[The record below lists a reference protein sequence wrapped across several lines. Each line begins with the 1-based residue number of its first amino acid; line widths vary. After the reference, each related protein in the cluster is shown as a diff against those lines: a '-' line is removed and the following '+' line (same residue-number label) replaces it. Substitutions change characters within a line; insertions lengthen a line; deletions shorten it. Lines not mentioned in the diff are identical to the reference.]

1 MLRSDQKLICK
12 SIEFDHRTVIGLCSE
27 WRLSKKLSKEHQA
40 RSYTQARKEA
50 AMTVIPDDPGTLRA
64 RLERTNQF
72 ASLAR
77 QAVTQARQ
85 AARRAARET
94 AAPYTT
100 DHDRPR
106 ADE

>member
-1 MLRSDQKLICK
+1 
-12 SIEFDHRTVIGLCSE
+12 
-27 WRLSKKLSKEHQA
+27 LSKKLSMEHQA

-50 AMTVIPDDPGTLRA
+50 AMAVIPEDPGTLRA

-85 AARRAARET
+85 AARRAAREA
-94 AAPYTT
+94 AAPYMT

>member
-1 MLRSDQKLICK
+1 MLRSNQKLICK
-12 SIEFDHRTVIGLCSE
+12 SIKFDHRAVFGLCSE
-27 WRLSKKLSKEHQA
+27 WRVSKKLSKKHQT

-50 AMTVIPDDPGTLRA
+50 AMAVIPEDPGIVRA

-85 AARRAARET
+85 AARGAARE
-94 AAPYTT
+94 AAARDMT
-100 DHDRPR
+100 DRHGTC

>member
-1 MLRSDQKLICK
+1 MIVPSSAYVLK
-12 SIEFDHRTVIGLCSE
+12 G
-27 WRLSKKLSKEHQA
+27 RLSKKLSKEHQA
-40 RSYTQARKEA
+40 RSHTQARREA
-50 AMTVIPDDPGTLRA
+50 AMAVIPDDPDSLHA

-85 AARRAARET
+85 TARRAAREA
-94 AAPYTT
+94 AAPDMTG
-100 DHDRPR
+100 HHGPR

>member
-1 MLRSDQKLICK
+1 MSVL
-12 SIEFDHRTVIGLCSE
+12 
-27 WRLSKKLSKEHQA
+27 
-40 RSYTQARKEA
+40 
-50 AMTVIPDDPGTLRA
+50 PDDPDSLRV

-85 AARRAARET
+85 AARGAAREA
-94 AAPYTT
+94 AAPDMTS
-100 DHDRPR
+100 HHGPR

>member
-1 MLRSDQKLICK
+1 
-12 SIEFDHRTVIGLCSE
+12 
-27 WRLSKKLSKEHQA
+27 LSKKLNKEHQA
-40 RSYTQARKEA
+40 RGYTQARKEV
-50 AMTVIPDDPGTLRA
+50 AMTVIPDDPDTVRA

-85 AARRAARET
+85 AARGAGRET
-94 AAPYTT
+94 AARDMT
-100 DHDRPR
+100 DRHGPR

>member
-1 MLRSDQKLICK
+1 
-12 SIEFDHRTVIGLCSE
+12 
-27 WRLSKKLSKEHQA
+27 
-40 RSYTQARKEA
+40 
-50 AMTVIPDDPGTLRA
+50 MTDDPDTMRTRLDRLAALVERAGQLPPEERA

-85 AARRAARET
+85 AAAAWK
-94 AAPYTT
+94 AADRYMT
-100 DHDRPR
+100 DHDGTR

>member
-1 MLRSDQKLICK
+1 M
-12 SIEFDHRTVIGLCSE
+12 
-27 WRLSKKLSKEHQA
+27 EHQA
-40 RSYTQARKEA
+40 RRDTQARKEA

-85 AARRAARET
+85 AARDA
-94 AAPYTT
+94 AAPSMT
-100 DHDRPR
+100 DHKRTH